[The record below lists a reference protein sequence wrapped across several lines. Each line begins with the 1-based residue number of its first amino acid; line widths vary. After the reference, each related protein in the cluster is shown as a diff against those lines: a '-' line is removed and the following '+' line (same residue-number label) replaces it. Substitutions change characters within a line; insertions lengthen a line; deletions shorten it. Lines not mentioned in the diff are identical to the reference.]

1 MEKKFTDGKIS
12 HKKCWE
18 QIARVMKDKGY
29 NVTGPQCSSKL
40 RSLKKTY
47 KSIKDYNAKSDNERR
62 TWHHYEVW
70 YNFS

>member
-29 NVTGPQCSSKL
+29 NVTGSQRSSKL
-40 RSLKKTY
+40 RNLKKTY
-47 KSIKDYNAKSDNERR
+47 KSIKDNNAKSGNERQ
-62 TWHHYEVW
+62 TWHHYEV
-70 YNFS
+70 